1 MKILSIFLWIIVG
14 AVILWFFT
22 NNIEQ
27 KVDIHFFQITYTNIH
42 LIIII
47 FISFFIG
54 AIVGAILLSAQLLKS
69 RSEIRSVKKENLLLL
84 KELDG
89 LRNLSIDELPEADT
103 QIGPS
108 PTL

>member
-1 MKILSIFLWIIVG
+1 MKILSIFLWIIVA

-22 NNIEQ
+22 HNIEQ
-27 KVDIHFFQITYTNIH
+27 KVDIHFFQITYQNIH
-42 LIIII
+42 LITVI

-69 RSEIRSVKKENLLLL
+69 RTEIRAVKKENLQLL

-103 QIGPS
+103 QIGPV
-108 PTL
+108 PAL